1 MVTFGGVAKVL
12 KGFQNGASI
21 WVKTVNPGWYEAR
34 ALPRTMLREKK
45 SKRINESKKEE
56 RPVRQPPKTAKT
68 MALQKSV
75 TTQYPFIDWE

>member
-34 ALPRTMLREKK
+34 ALPRTMLREK
-45 SKRINESKKEE
+45 S
-56 RPVRQPPKTAKT
+56 PKG
-68 MALQKSV
+68 
-75 TTQYPFIDWE
+75 

>member
-34 ALPRTMLREKK
+34 VLPRTMLREKK
-45 SKRINESKKEE
+45 PKRVVESNKEV
-56 RPVRQPPKTAKT
+56 RPVRQPPKTA

-75 TTQYPFIDWE
+75 TTQYPFIDWD